1 VLVGSSN
8 DVVVRI
14 FGPDLNV
21 LRSKAE
27 EVKRTLSKID
37 GAVDVHTE
45 IQVDVPHVKVEVDL
59 TKAQRYGLKPGDV
72 RRAAATFIAS
82 TEVSDI
88 HRDGKVYDVMVWS
101 TPDTRQNLTNIR
113 DLLLSTPNGGQVR
126 LGNVADVSI
135 LPTPN
140 LISRENNSR
149 RIDVSLNVSGRDLG
163 AVANDVQ
170 QRLQGIKFPL
180 EFHAEVLGAYQERQ
194 AAQGNLLVFG
204 IAAAL
209 GVFLLLQVAFRS
221 WRLAALAF
229 FTLPSALVGG
239 VLAAFA
245 TGGIISLGSLVGF
258 FTVFGIAARN
268 GIMLIDHCQH
278 LEWHEGVPFG
288 PGLVL
293 QGARERLAP
302 ILMTALAAGLALV
315 PLVISGNIPGQE
327 IEHPMAL
334 VILGGLVTSTVLNL
348 FIVPSLYLRFG
359 SIDRD
364 REPTPV
370 EHESRS
376 YQEQRDRL
384 KTDRP
389 ATPRWPALNLK
400 RLGGSLMRHS
410 NRWMVA
416 ILIIACLQLSACTQ
430 TPASTENTDS
440 PARVERLA
448 GTALSRVIL
457 TGEAAK
463 RLGIQT
469 APVSDMRVRGTQRK
483 VVPYS
488 AVIYDL
494 HGETWVYTNPSPLT
508 YVRGR
513 INVDYIDGDLAVLS
527 EGPPSGTKVVT
538 VGSPELYGT
547 EFGVDGTG
555 A

>member
-1 VLVGSSN
+1 MF
-8 DVVVRI
+8 DVVVR
-14 FGPDLNV
+14 G
-21 LRSKAE
+21 
-27 EVKRTLSKID
+27 
-37 GAVDVHTE
+37 
-45 IQVDVPHVKVEVDL
+45 
-59 TKAQRYGLKPGDV
+59 
-72 RRAAATFIAS
+72 
-82 TEVSDI
+82 
-88 HRDGKVYDVMVWS
+88 
-101 TPDTRQNLTNIR
+101 TPETRQSLSSVR
-113 DLLLSTPNGGQVR
+113 DLLLDTPNGGHVR
-126 LGNVADVSI
+126 LGDVADVSI
-135 LPTPN
+135 LPTQN
-140 LISRENNSR
+140 MIHHETVSR
-149 RIDVSLNVSGRDLG
+149 RIDVGLNVRGRDPG
-163 AVANDVQ
+163 AVLNDIQ

-180 EFHAEVLGAYQERQ
+180 EYHSQVLGEYQDQQ
-194 AAQGNLLVFG
+194 AALERLLVFG

-209 GVFLLLQVAFRS
+209 GVFLLLQAAFGT
-221 WRLAALAF
+221 WRLATMIF
-229 FTLPSALVGG
+229 FALPSALVGG

-245 TGGIISLGSLVGF
+245 TSDAISFASLAGLLA
-258 FTVFGIAARN
+258 VFGIAARN
-268 GIMLIDHCQH
+268 SIMLIKHYQH
-278 LEWHEGVPFG
+278 LEQHEGDPFG
-288 PGLVL
+288 LELVL
-293 QGARERLAP
+293 RGARERFAP
-302 ILMTALAAGLALV
+302 ILMTALATGLALV
-315 PLVISGNIPGQE
+315 PLVIFGNIPGQE
-327 IEHPMAL
+327 VAHPMAI

>member
-1 VLVGSSN
+1 
-8 DVVVRI
+8 
-14 FGPDLNV
+14 
-21 LRSKAE
+21 
-27 EVKRTLSKID
+27 
-37 GAVDVHTE
+37 
-45 IQVDVPHVKVEVDL
+45 
-59 TKAQRYGLKPGDV
+59 
-72 RRAAATFIAS
+72 
-82 TEVSDI
+82 
-88 HRDGKVYDVMVWS
+88 
-101 TPDTRQNLTNIR
+101 
-113 DLLLSTPNGGQVR
+113 
-126 LGNVADVSI
+126 
-135 LPTPN
+135 
-140 LISRENNSR
+140 
-149 RIDVSLNVSGRDLG
+149 
-163 AVANDVQ
+163 
-170 QRLQGIKFPL
+170 
-180 EFHAEVLGAYQERQ
+180 
-194 AAQGNLLVFG
+194 
-204 IAAAL
+204 
-209 GVFLLLQVAFRS
+209 
-221 WRLAALAF
+221 
-229 FTLPSALVGG
+229 
-239 VLAAFA
+239 
-245 TGGIISLGSLVGF
+245 
-258 FTVFGIAARN
+258 
-268 GIMLIDHCQH
+268 
-278 LEWHEGVPFG
+278 
-288 PGLVL
+288 
-293 QGARERLAP
+293 
-302 ILMTALAAGLALV
+302 
-315 PLVISGNIPGQE
+315 VISGDIPGQE
-327 IEHPMAL
+327 IARPMAI